1 MTAEDETPEK
11 THVKTDLPMSANQIR
26 GQLRRILASPVFR
39 ATEAQRAFLEFVVEK
54 ALAGKSGDIRGFTV
68 ATQV

>member
-1 MTAEDETPEK
+1 
-11 THVKTDLPMSANQIR
+11 MSADQIR
-26 GQLRRILASPVFR
+26 GQLRRILASLEFR